1 MAPLSVQTGKHRAL
15 RPPVVRSRFLRT
27 IFWLACL
34 AGTAYLLVSLF
45 LPSSR
50 RLIFGVDKSSGEVR
64 MVSSHVTLLPPH
76 RYYRL
81 TFEKREGAA
90 QSDGFVHITS
100 KEGVPVTLNYRL
112 RFGISGN
119 RIADARRLVT
129 DGWSAWIRARVSE
142 AVAAV
147 TAQVGVEDLV
157 SPTSQFSTRHDLLKH
172 IVAAHLAQSGLNVTA
187 FQIAR
192 VEPDRDALLK
202 YKRSELRRSA
212 RGVAGRVAIFAID
225 GADWDLIQELSNDG
239 RIPNLQALIK
249 GGTTGNLQT
258 IQPTV
263 SPLVWTTMGT
273 GVTPDR
279 HGVIDFFDPGSRAP
293 IDSYARRVP
302 AIWDIAEGF
311 GRHSV
316 VVNWWTAWPPS
327 PSTTTVF
334 DTPVEL
340 NENAIY
346 PPDVVA
352 KAHSA
357 EVAPATVGYDQVH
370 RFLNISSAE
379 YDAGV
384 SNPSDPIN
392 VFHEVLIKTW
402 NDHSVAMHMYRDQS
416 PLFFAMM
423 YEGTDVVNHLFAPY
437 HPPQRDGV
445 SQEAYRKFWPAVA
458 NYYSD
463 VDRMIGEWMKVIPD
477 DTTVMIVSAH
487 GYKWGKTRPM
497 EPPAGRAALA
507 DHRNPGIFI
516 AYGNHVLPSRASH
529 AISIYDIVPTVLAIL
544 GLPQSGEMPGHV
556 PPWAFKDI
564 APVQS
569 VRVNSYSEFFSE
581 RPVATSAR
589 VNPKEYQADLQA
601 IGHILDPS
609 RGMQPQFENA
619 DVQPASPQTLPPQQ
633 WGAYAYYNNLGIE
646 MQKQKKVKD
655 AVDAFQKAIDLNPG
669 RPAPYLNMAMALFDR
684 QQYTTANEV
693 FLEAIKHGLPNG
705 DQWFCDFASLYRQT
719 EKTTWAINLLSK
731 GKEIYPQ
738 SYLIAANLGSAL
750 VQADRFTEGVPEL
763 ERALGLQP
771 SSTLALNNLGIL
783 YAKKSPP
790 DYGRA
795 LDFWNRSLTIDP
807 RQPQIRAAVQAA
819 QTQL

>member
-1 MAPLSVQTGKHRAL
+1 M
-15 RPPVVRSRFLRT
+15 
-27 IFWLACL
+27 

-50 RLIFGVDKSSGEVR
+50 RLIFGVDKNSGVVR

-76 RYYRL
+76 RYYRM
-81 TFEKREGAA
+81 TFEKRDGAA
-90 QSDGFVHITS
+90 QSDGLVRITS

-112 RFGISGN
+112 RFGINGD

-157 SPTSQFSTRHDLLKH
+157 SPTSQFSTRRDLLKR
-172 IVAAHLAQSGLNVTA
+172 IVAAHLAQSGLNVSA
-187 FQIAR
+187 FQVSR

-202 YKRSELRRSA
+202 YKRAELRRSA

-225 GADWDLIQELSNDG
+225 GADWELIQELSDDD
-239 RIPNLQALIK
+239 RIPNLKALIK

-263 SPLVWTTMGT
+263 SPLVWTTMAT

-293 IDSYARRVP
+293 VDAYARRVP

-327 PSTTTVF
+327 PGTTAVF

-340 NENAIY
+340 LDNAIY
-346 PPDVVA
+346 PADVA
-352 KAHSA
+352 QKTHSA
-357 EVAPATVGYDQVH
+357 EVAPATVGYEQVR
-370 RFLNISSAE
+370 RFLNISAAE

-384 SNPSDPIN
+384 NRPSDPIN
-392 VFHEVLIKTW
+392 VFHDILTKTW
-402 NDHSVAMHMYRDQS
+402 NDHSVALSMYRDQA
-416 PLFFAMM
+416 PLFFTMS

-445 SQEAYRKFWPAVA
+445 SAEGYRKYWPAVA

-497 EPPAGRAALA
+497 EPHAGRAALS

-529 AISIYDIVPTVLAIL
+529 AISIYDMVPTVLAIL
-544 GLPQSGEMPGHV
+544 GLPQSAEMPGHV
-556 PPWAFKDI
+556 AQWAFKDI
-564 APVQS
+564 APVQAVKVS
-569 VRVNSYSEFFSE
+569 SYSEFFSE
-581 RPVATSAR
+581 RPIATAAR
-589 VNPKEYQADLQA
+589 VDPKEYQADLQA
-601 IGHILDPS
+601 IGHVLDPS
-609 RGMQPQFENA
+609 KGMQPQFDDANA
-619 DVQPASPQTLPPQQ
+619 QDAQTANAKPLPPEQ
-633 WGAYAYYNNLGIE
+633 WGAYAYYNNVGIQLRTQNKLKE
-646 MQKQKKVKD
+646 
-655 AVDAFQKAIDLNPG
+655 ATDAFQKAIDLNPN
-669 RPAPYLNMAMALFDR
+669 RATPYLNMAMTLFDR
-684 QQYTTANEV
+684 QQYTAANEV
-693 FLEAIKHGLPNG
+693 FLEAVKHGLPNG
-705 DQWFCDFASLYRQT
+705 DQWFCDFAALYRQRNM
-719 EKTTWAINLLSK
+719 TTWAINLLEK

-750 VQADRFTEGVPEL
+750 AQADRYTEGVPEL

-783 YAKKSPP
+783 YAKKN
-790 DYGRA
+790 DYARA

-819 QTQL
+819 ETQL